1 MEVNKSVPYPVFS
14 DTAVSALSKMG
25 CSEGQPHRFMP
36 ATVIDLEKYAMCVKV
51 IV

>member
-1 MEVNKSVPYPVFS
+1 MEVNMSVPFPVFS

-36 ATVIDLEKYAMCVKV
+36 ATVTDLGKICNVC
-51 IV
+51 